1 MRSPTQ
7 LGAVLF
13 PFGLV
18 CLDVSLAL
26 LDAARLE
33 VLLSVRSA
41 ACFGFATFVFGL
53 TCSGLVSSIFDIVS
67 LEAVL
72 PPQSPS

>member
-1 MRSPTQ
+1 MQ

-18 CLDVSLAL
+18 WLDVSLAL
-26 LDAARLE
+26 LDAAKLE

-41 ACFGFATFVFGL
+41 AGFGLATFVFGL
-53 TCSGLVSSIFDIVS
+53 TCFGLVSSIFDIVS